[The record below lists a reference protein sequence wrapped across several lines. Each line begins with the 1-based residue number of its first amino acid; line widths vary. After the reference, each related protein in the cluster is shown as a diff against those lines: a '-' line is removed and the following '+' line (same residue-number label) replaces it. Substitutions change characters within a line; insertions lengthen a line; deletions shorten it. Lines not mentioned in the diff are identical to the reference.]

1 MKVFIIS
8 IFYVILTNFIWM
20 FIYSAT
26 RKKTTSKKEFY
37 NNKEWRNVMDNLRIR
52 GFEKIS
58 EEQFMKDFEGID
70 VKYEDIK
77 MPKRGTKWSAGY
89 DIFTPI
95 KIELEP
101 GQDIKIPT
109 GLKVYMRPDEYLAA
123 LPRSGQGFKYYLR
136 LANTEGVIDADYR
149 FSDNEGHFYVKIRN
163 EGHEKVVIEK
173 GVGICQV
180 IFKKYLLVD
189 GDSTEIGAERNG
201 GFGSTTKGGI

>member
-1 MKVFIIS
+1 MKVFIIA

-20 FIYSAT
+20 FIYGAT
-26 RKKTTSKKEFY
+26 RKKDRSKEIY
-37 NNKEWRNVMDNLRIR
+37 NNKEWRNVMDNVRIR

-58 EEQFMKDFEGID
+58 EKQFMKDFWGMS
-70 VKYEDIK
+70 VNYEDIK
-77 MPKRGTKWSAGY
+77 MPKRATRWSAGY

-109 GLKVYMRPDEYLAA
+109 GLRVYMRPTEYLAA

-136 LANTEGVIDADYR
+136 LANTEGIIDADYR

-163 EGHEKVVIEK
+163 EGDKKIVIDK

-180 IFKKYLLVD
+180 IFKRYLLVD
-189 GDSTEIGAERNG
+189 GDSTEKGEVRNG
-201 GFGSTTKGGI
+201 GFGSSTKGGI

>member
-1 MKVFIIS
+1 MKVFIIV

-26 RKKTTSKKEFY
+26 RKKTAPKKEIY
-37 NNKEWRNVMDNLRIR
+37 NNKEWRNVMENVRIR

-58 EEQFMKDFEGID
+58 KEQFEKDFKEFN
-70 VKYEDIK
+70 VNYEDIK
-77 MPKRGTKWSAGY
+77 MPKRATRWSAGY
-89 DIFTPI
+89 DIFTPV

-109 GLKVYMRPDEYLAA
+109 GLRVYMRPIEYLAA

-163 EGHEKVVIEK
+163 EGNKKIVIDK
-173 GVGICQV
+173 GVGVCQV
-180 IFKKYLLVD
+180 IFKKYLLAD
-189 GDSTEIGAERNG
+189 GDSTDYGDIRNG
-201 GFGSTTKGGI
+201 GFGSSTKGGI